1 MSVPPEFLAAGGI
14 ALTTISAAAYAY
26 FSGNEASVDV
36 DDDGNDDVTFGG
48 DQTAADTDTAAVAD
62 DDAADSKGDTDEEAA
77 GDEPQLPD
85 YLDAYDGTTAI
96 NGIGP
101 TYAKR
106 LGQNHDIST
115 PAEVYLATDE
125 ELMEA
130 KGVGERTVEQ
140 IRDDIGSVE
149 SSEDDSAERDS
160 EQSRKV
166 EEQGNSSDE
175 SADSSTSEAD
185 ESTAGEKSSGTET
198 QQETGSGSEA
208 GNPTDDDD
216 KDDDTDEDDE

>member
-1 MSVPPEFLAAGGI
+1 MNVPPEFVAAGGI

-62 DDAADSKGDTDEEAA
+62 NDATDSEGDTDEEAA

-85 YLDAYDGTTAI
+85 YLSEYDGTTAI
-96 NGIGP
+96 TGIGP

-106 LGQNHDIST
+106 LRQNHDIST
-115 PAEVYLATDE
+115 PTEVYLATDE
-125 ELMEA
+125 ELMDA
-130 KGVGERTVEQ
+130 KGVGERTIEQ

-160 EQSRKV
+160 ATS
-166 EEQGNSSDE
+166 NDE
-175 SADSSTSEAD
+175 
-185 ESTAGEKSSGTET
+185 ESTADEPSSDTET
-198 QQETGSGSEA
+198 QQETGNGSEA

-216 KDDDTDEDDE
+216 EDDE